1 MDDKARESQVRRKL
15 QKDGFILNKSRIRN
29 TTLDDHGGY
38 RIVNAYTNGVEA
50 GERFDLDLDDVEK
63 FANGIDWMKI

>member
-1 MDDKARESQVRRKL
+1 MDEKVRESRARREL
-15 QKDGFILNKSRIRN
+15 QKDGFILRKSRIRN
-29 TTLDDHGGY
+29 TNCDDYGGY
-38 RIVNAYTNGVEA
+38 RIVNAYTNGVEV